1 VARERRADLATTPTE
16 DPLVAARLQSLTQLL
31 PGPDRFGDEFLA
43 GTGAYTGSRAGH
55 KADGTAPHHG
65 GGSPLA
71 PGGAPLMIALGAQ
84 KLLQIIMG
92 AGQSG
97 DAVTMQQAWPVAA
110 AALQHVPHSGCQGAD
125 VGLMRPQR
133 PQPSLSPPLHGGLS
147 ALALL
152 VQEVRGAMH
161 PHQRPHARRAT
172 AQQSRPTRA
181 ARSSPGASEP
191 WVRPPFLRL

>member
-1 VARERRADLATTPTE
+1 M
-16 DPLVAARLQSLTQLL
+16 AARLQSLTQLL

-43 GTGAYTGSRAGH
+43 GKGAYTGSRAGH

-191 WVRPPFLRL
+191 GVRPPFLRL